1 MLGTGAK
8 NKLTMR
14 YRWISLLILLFGAF
28 LTISA
33 YAQGDPGCERIE
45 KAKSDDRA
53 ALIDEIIK
61 SEYAKP
67 NLQGRLGAGL
77 VCLATLGDEEQNKVF
92 LELLS
97 KASAISRSHTA
108 WFIAV
113 ELKVKPSEEV
123 FGALRNLIGWTKP
136 DGDRQDATH
145 WSREALIKW
154 SGSSPTAGSYVIDA
168 LKEADACFGADLYQ
182 AAKKLDLPEAR
193 VVIVDFEKKLK
204 EWGSASCD

>member
-61 SEYAKP
+61 SEYA
-67 NLQGRLGAGL
+67 
-77 VCLATLGDEEQNKVF
+77 
-92 LELLS
+92 LS
-97 KASAISRSHTA
+97 
-108 WFIAV
+108 
-113 ELKVKPSEEV
+113 
-123 FGALRNLIGWTKP
+123 LI
-136 DGDRQDATH
+136 H
-145 WSREALIKW
+145 I
-154 SGSSPTAGSYVIDA
+154 
-168 LKEADACFGADLYQ
+168 
-182 AAKKLDLPEAR
+182 
-193 VVIVDFEKKLK
+193 
-204 EWGSASCD
+204 